1 MGARLGQH
9 FLASE
14 GYRKRIL
21 DALRLTGRE
30 TVLEIGPGK
39 GALTDLLAERA
50 GRLVAVEI
58 DPLLAG
64 QMKTRYDSNPKVE
77 IIQGDILTVPLD
89 GLAVPVR
96 VLGNLPYYITS
107 PILLRLF
114 EHAPLFDEIVVMVQQ
129 EVAERLAAKPGSRD
143 YGLLTVTAAYYTSS
157 LRPPKLLF
165 TIPPGAF
172 NPPPRVYSAVV
183 GMRMAPRNVAGE
195 AGFFHMAKASFAQKR
210 KTLVNNLKPLYGVDQ
225 VRAALGGIALAPSA
239 RAEELPV
246 EKFIELFLRWDPRLP
261 PVLARGADLAG
272 GADPAVSRLRMN
284 ARNSSIFP

>member
-21 DALRLTGRE
+21 DALHLTGCE

-39 GALTDLLAERA
+39 GALTDMLAERA
-50 GRLVAVEI
+50 ARLVAVEI
-58 DPLLAG
+58 DPLLAA
-64 QMKTRYDSNPKVE
+64 QMKARYAENPRVE
-77 IIQGDILTVPLD
+77 IVQGDILTVPLE
-89 GLAVPVR
+89 GLAANREADFARMSPAPVR

-114 EHAPLFDEIVVMVQQ
+114 GHARLFDEIVVMVQQ
-129 EVAERLAAKPGSRD
+129 EVAERLAAKPGTRD
-143 YGLLTVTAAYYTSS
+143 YGLLTVTAAYYTSAAK
-157 LRPPKLLF
+157 PPKLLF

-172 NPPPRVYSAVV
+172 HPPPRVYSAVV
-183 GMRMAPRNVAGE
+183 GMRVAPRNIEGE

-225 VRAALGGIALAPSA
+225 VRVALGEIKLPPAA

-246 EKFIELFLRWDPRLP
+246 EKLIELFLALGSPAP
-261 PVLARGADLAG
+261 SGAIQATSASRFAG
-272 GADPAVSRLRMN
+272 PGSRR
-284 ARNSSIFP
+284 

>member
-1 MGARLGQH
+1 MGAHLGQH

-21 DALRLTGRE
+21 DALHLTGRE

-39 GALTDLLAERA
+39 GALTDMLAERA
-50 GRLVAVEI
+50 ARLVAVEI
-58 DPLLAG
+58 DPLLAAE
-64 QMKTRYDSNPKVE
+64 MKARYAENPKVE
-77 IIQGDILTVPLD
+77 IVRGDILTAPLE
-89 GLAVPVR
+89 GLTPPLKVV
-96 VLGNLPYYITS
+96 GNLPYYITS

-114 EHAPLFDEIVVMVQQ
+114 EHARLFDQIVVMVQQ
-129 EVAERLAAKPGSRD
+129 EVAERLAAKPGTRD

-157 LRPPKLLF
+157 GKPPRLLF

-183 GMRMAPRNVAGE
+183 GMHIAPRNIDGE

-210 KTLVNNLKPLYGVDQ
+210 KTLLNNLRPFYGVAE
-225 VRAALGGIALAPSA
+225 VRAALDQVKLTPSA

-246 EKFIELFLRWDPRLP
+246 EKLMELFLALGSPGP
-261 PVLARGADLAG
+261 AG
-272 GADPAVSRLRMN
+272 PGSR
-284 ARNSSIFP
+284 S

>member
-21 DALRLTGRE
+21 DALHLTGHE

-39 GALTDLLAERA
+39 GALTDMLAERA
-50 GRLVAVEI
+50 GKLVAVEI
-58 DPLLAG
+58 DPVLAA
-64 QMKTRYDSNPKVE
+64 QMKERYAQNPKVE
-77 IIQGDILTVPLD
+77 IVQGDILTVSL
-89 GLAVPVR
+89 GGFTSPVR

-114 EHAPLFDEIVVMVQQ
+114 EHARLFDQIVVMVQQ
-129 EVAERLAAKPGSRD
+129 EVAERIAAKPGSRD
-143 YGLLTVTAAYYTSS
+143 YSLLTVTAAYYTASDK
-157 LRPPKLLF
+157 PPRLLF

-183 GMRMAPRNVAGE
+183 GMRIAPRNIEGE

-210 KTLVNNLKPLYGVDQ
+210 KTLLNNLKPLYGLEE
-225 VRAALGGIALAPSA
+225 VRSAMAETKLAPSA
-239 RAEELPV
+239 RAEELSV
-246 EKFIELFLRWDPRLP
+246 EELIALFLALGSPAP
-261 PVLARGADLAG
+261 AG
-272 GADPAVSRLRMN
+272 PGSR
-284 ARNSSIFP
+284 S

>member
-21 DALRLTGRE
+21 DALHLTGRE

-39 GALTDLLAERA
+39 GALTDMLAERA
-50 GRLVAVEI
+50 ARLVAVDL
-58 DPLLAG
+58 DPLLAKE
-64 QMKTRYDSNPKVE
+64 MKARYAENPRVE
-77 IIQGDILTVPLD
+77 IVQGDILTVPLD
-89 GLAVPVR
+89 GLTAPAR

-114 EHAPLFDEIVVMVQQ
+114 EHARLFEQIVVMVQQ
-129 EVAERLAAKPGSRD
+129 EVAERITAKPGGRD
-143 YGLLTVTAAYYTSS
+143 YSLLSVTAAYYTA
-157 LRPPKLLF
+157 REKPPRLLF

-183 GMRMAPRNVAGE
+183 GMHIAPRNIAGE

-210 KTLVNNLKPLYGVDQ
+210 KTLLNNLRPFYGVEE
-225 VRAALGGIALAPSA
+225 VRAALEQIKLTTSA
-239 RAEELPV
+239 RAEELAV
-246 EKFIELFLRWDPRLP
+246 EKLIELFLAL
-261 PVLARGADLAG
+261 GS
-272 GADPAVSRLRMN
+272 PAPTGPGSR
-284 ARNSSIFP
+284 S